1 MSTAYDAIRKQAEA
15 IQNNNNA
22 AKVAELLRQAADLLA
37 AGTKQTAGF
46 TKAEREQMRKDKDAR
61 LEKFNSAFGRMQINK
76 QDELL
81 NKHGLKLLN
90 TFENARVYGF
100 YSEGKDTLF
109 RLKTENGKF
118 SVWKAG
124 GAVRQDPTDIAQL
137 EIYLRS
143 DFKKHVK

>member
-1 MSTAYDAIRKQAEA
+1 MSNPLDILKQQMAFVKDPKAAE
-15 IQNNNNA
+15 NA
-22 AKVAELLRQAADLLA
+22 AQAFEEMAKILR
-37 AGTKQTAGF
+37 GTAKQSAGF
-46 TKAEREQMRKDKDAR
+46 TKAEREQLRKDKDAR
-61 LEKFNSAFGRMQINK
+61 LDKFSSAFGRMQINK

-81 NKHGLKLLN
+81 TKHGLKLLN

-118 SVWKAG
+118 SMWKAG
-124 GAVRQDPTDIAQL
+124 GAVRQDPTDMAQL